1 MTARRLAQEIRD
13 SGGKA
18 VFVQADVSREVAPV
32 ALVIE
37 VVKAYGRLDCA
48 FNNAGI
54 EGVPGVRE
62 YLNNLRIE
70 PTGEVQ

>member
-37 VVKAYGRLDCA
+37 VVKAYSKA
-48 FNNAGI
+48 Y
-54 EGVPGVRE
+54 RE
-62 YLNNLRIE
+62 SGNI
-70 PTGEVQ
+70 